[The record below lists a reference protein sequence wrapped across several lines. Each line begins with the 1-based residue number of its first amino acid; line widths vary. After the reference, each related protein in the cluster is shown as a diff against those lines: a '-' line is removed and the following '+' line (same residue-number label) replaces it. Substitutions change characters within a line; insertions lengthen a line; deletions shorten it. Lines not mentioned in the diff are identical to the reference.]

1 MKKVIFLVLI
11 FCFVF
16 TISAEER
23 VVRLGQHPFYK
34 SRDLK
39 PEDLKVIALDKAGEV
54 KQGFEMAGNG
64 ELVFAFLEQIQ
75 KADVQTVDMQPGD
88 TVKWMLFK
96 KNRKV
101 TVMNDVVWAGKKPLT
116 AYTFTIFRDG
126 KLYTFIVP
134 KICGNISL
142 KNVSEVPAPVCDLK
156 VSPAEAEL
164 GTPVKIEM
172 CGSQN
177 ALKTTVTVSDAAGA
191 VVKTFDLTPENCAAE
206 LNLDK
211 VGEYSVAAVVEG
223 QYAMKAANPCEATI
237 KVLAPPPPPPPPP
250 PAKAALPLAFLLEGG
265 PGLLKGTY
273 TSMLWARAGVLFG
286 LVEDKLDAIFTLGG
300 GVPLQGDP
308 WKSFFMGNAVLN
320 LHAGQAYLGGG
331 LGFSTKDRD
340 QAVKK
345 GGIDLVGQLG
355 INLFK
360 HNDSTGSLFGELR
373 APVFTEGRDWEH
385 NHKLLLGF
393 RYIF

>member
-16 TISAEER
+16 TVSAEER
-23 VVRLGQHPFYK
+23 VIRLGQHPFYK

-54 KQGFEMAGNG
+54 KQGFELAGNG

-75 KADVQTVDMQPGD
+75 KADVQTVDMQPND

-101 TVMNDVVWAGKKPLT
+101 TVMSDVVWAGKKPLT

-142 KNVSEVPAPVCDLK
+142 KSVSEVPAPLCDLK

-191 VVKTFDLTPENCAAE
+191 VVKTFDLTPENCSAE
-206 LNLDK
+206 LSLDK
-211 VGEYSVAAVVEG
+211 VGEYTVAAVVEG
-223 QYAMKAANPCEATI
+223 QYAMKAANPCEAVI

-250 PAKAALPLAFLLEGG
+250 AKKAMPVAFLLEGG

-273 TSMLWARAGVLFG
+273 TGTLWARAGVLFG
-286 LVEDKLDAIFTLGG
+286 LVEDKLDAIFSVGG
-300 GVPLQGDP
+300 GVPLKGDP
-308 WKSFFMGNAVLN
+308 WKTFFMGNALLN
-320 LHAGQAYLGGG
+320 LHAGPAYLGGG

-360 HNDSTGSLFGELR
+360 YKDSTGSLFGELR
-373 APVFTEGRDWEH
+373 APVFTEDRDWEH